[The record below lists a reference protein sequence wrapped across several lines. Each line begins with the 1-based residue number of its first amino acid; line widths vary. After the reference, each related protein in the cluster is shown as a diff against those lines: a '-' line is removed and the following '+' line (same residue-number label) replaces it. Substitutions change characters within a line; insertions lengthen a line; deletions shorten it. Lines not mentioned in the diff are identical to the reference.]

1 MDARGTRNDDRE
13 GCGTRGMRP
22 ATSSR
27 SAHAG
32 TERASVLKRLKGA
45 LAALAGGAA
54 LDPLCA
60 RRSDAIAG
68 DGRRRNAN
76 RALGCEVLNARSPA
90 IGTVVLARLA
100 VCAAVFTAVSLPSQ
114 SALAAYPWSAS
125 PESEIFDSVA
135 ATVETRGVIRPG
147 TASKAITNA
156 RPSAETVGTCAVAPY
171 RWHISLRR
179 AGFEAQHPWSSWPT
193 AFGSEVPRQSYAALE
208 YRTKQWLSEA
218 LIEGWFPHI
227 AEEQL
232 CFDANGIVRS
242 SPVYCNTT
250 RRDQVLVGNAH
261 DQRVSERIATRDHS
275 PSCYPDAGCQDHSV
289 RRTGKMCLDIHTH
302 RRLLQFSH
310 RVAAK

>member
-1 MDARGTRNDDRE
+1 LELKHYGSVASGIQIDRSSRLHATSGIDARGTRNDDRE
-13 GCGTRGMRP
+13 GCGACGMRS

-125 PESEIFDSVA
+125 PKSEIFERSGNLNPIILPTHA
-135 ATVETRGVIRPG
+135 
-147 TASKAITNA
+147 AITA
-156 RPSAETVGTCAVAPY
+156 AV
-171 RWHISLRR
+171 RR
-179 AGFEAQHPWSSWPT
+179 
-193 AFGSEVPRQSYAALE
+193 
-208 YRTKQWLSEA
+208 
-218 LIEGWFPHI
+218 
-227 AEEQL
+227 
-232 CFDANGIVRS
+232 RS
-242 SPVYCNTT
+242 SSRYPAARLEQPWTLRISISTRALFHLQHHALRSCNVSTDGRDT
-250 RRDQVLVGNAH
+250 GAAPWKLQPAMRGRSCRRRFQCLHRNCAH
-261 DQRVSERIATRDHS
+261 IVSLT
-275 PSCYPDAGCQDHSV
+275 Y
-289 RRTGKMCLDIHTH
+289 
-302 RRLLQFSH
+302 
-310 RVAAK
+310 